1 LSPPLSIV
9 QVGAGFWGQSWAELV
24 ARARGLRLA
33 GVVDRARAA
42 RDWAAAALDCP
53 TFRDLSTALALVSC
67 DAVLIVAPPHA
78 HRLLAEEALAA
89 GRHVA
94 IEKPLALD
102 LADARAIGAAA
113 VRAGRSAIVTQNY
126 RFRRQSRA
134 LRRLVQDGTLGRLR
148 GGWISCRR
156 DLRRDPAA
164 MAWRSRMPHPYL
176 FDMAIHH
183 VDLLRMITGREL
195 AQVDARSWPAA
206 GGPFRSDAAVVG
218 VVSLEGGAEFGYE
231 GSWVAPS
238 RWTSWNGDWELVGT
252 RGVAEWTG
260 GVGNALRG
268 HVHLEEKGAERRRL
282 ALPQLPALDRLGILH
297 ELRRAVAAG
306 VEPECSVADNV
317 RSLAGVLA
325 LARSSE
331 ERRPVRVAEVLA

>member
-1 LSPPLSIV
+1 LTPPLRIV

-42 RDWAAAALDCP
+42 REWAAAALGCP
-53 TFRDLSTALALVSC
+53 TFRDLSTALTLVSC

-113 VRAGRSAIVTQNY
+113 SRAGRSAIVAQNY

-134 LRRLVQDGTLGRLR
+134 LGRLVQDGTLGRLR
-148 GGWISCRR
+148 GGRISCRR

-183 VDLLRMITGREL
+183 VDLLRMITGCEL
-195 AQVDARSWPAA
+195 AQVEARSWAA
-206 GGPFRSDAAVVG
+206 ADGPFRSDAAVVG

-252 RGVAEWTG
+252 RGVAEWSG

-268 HVHLEEKGAERRRL
+268 HVHLEAKGAPRRRL
-282 ALPQLPALDRLGILH
+282 VLPQLPALDRLGILH

-306 VEPECSVADNV
+306 VEPECSITDNV

-331 ERRPVRVAEVLA
+331 ERRPVRLAEVLA